1 MFAPVLAPA
10 SRRTG
15 AVLIAAAALLW
26 SSGGLFIKLAP
37 MPALG
42 VAFGRSLV
50 CSILY
55 LVVLRPKLSRASW
68 STAVA
73 YAATVLS
80 FVVAT
85 RMTTAANAIFLQY
98 TGPAYVLLLA
108 PWLLRER
115 LTRVDVASVVLSL
128 AGMSL
133 FFVGRVEAG
142 QAAGNLIAVFSG
154 LSFGLTVLFM
164 RRDAAHGHGD
174 AMPSTVLGNLIACA
188 VALPFAA
195 PALPA
200 IATPA
205 GAFVLLYLGLVQLG
219 LAYFL
224 FTLGLKTVPAAEASL
239 LCMLEP
245 VLNPLWVFLGTG
257 ERPGPWALAG
267 GALVVGTVA
276 ARALW
281 REESAARREP
291 TASG

>member
-1 MFAPVLAPA
+1 
-10 SRRTG
+10 
-15 AVLIAAAALLW
+15 
-26 SSGGLFIKLAP
+26 
-37 MPALG
+37 MPALA

-68 STAVA
+68 STAAA

-80 FVVAT
+80 FVLAT

-115 LTRVDVASVVLSL
+115 LTRLDVASVVLSL
-128 AGMSL
+128 GGMSL
-133 FFVGRVEAG
+133 FFLGRVEAG

-154 LSFGLTVLFM
+154 LSFGLTVLLM

-195 PALPA
+195 PALSA

-205 GAFVLLYLGLVQLG
+205 GVFVLLYLGLVQLG

-224 FTLGLKTVPAAEASL
+224 FTNGLKTVPAAEASL

-257 ERPGPWALAG
+257 ERPGPWALVG

-281 REESAARREP
+281 REEDAGGREP
-291 TASG
+291 TAS

>member
-1 MFAPVLAPA
+1 MSAPVLAPA

-37 MPALG
+37 MPPLA

-68 STAVA
+68 STAAA

-80 FVVAT
+80 FVLAT

-133 FFVGRVEAG
+133 FFLGRVEAG

-154 LSFGLTVLFM
+154 LSFGLTVLLM

-195 PALPA
+195 PALHA

-205 GAFVLLYLGLVQLG
+205 GAFVLLFLGLVQLG

-224 FTLGLKTVPAAEASL
+224 FTSGLKTVPAAEASL

-267 GALVVGTVA
+267 GALVRGTVA

-281 REESAARREP
+281 REEDAGGREP
-291 TASG
+291 TASR

>member
-1 MFAPVLAPA
+1 
-10 SRRTG
+10 
-15 AVLIAAAALLW
+15 VLIAAAALLW

-37 MPALG
+37 MPALA

-68 STAVA
+68 STAAA

-80 FVVAT
+80 FVLAT

-98 TGPAYVLLLA
+98 TGPVYVLLLA

-115 LTRVDVASVVLSL
+115 LTRVDVASVVVSL
-128 AGMSL
+128 GGMSL
-133 FFVGRVEAG
+133 FFLGRVEAG

-154 LSFGLTVLFM
+154 LSFGLTVLLM

-195 PALPA
+195 PALSA

-224 FTLGLKTVPAAEASL
+224 FTNGLKTVPAAEASL

-281 REESAARREP
+281 REEDAGRREP

>member
-1 MFAPVLAPA
+1 
-10 SRRTG
+10 
-15 AVLIAAAALLW
+15 
-26 SSGGLFIKLAP
+26 
-37 MPALG
+37 
-42 VAFGRSLV
+42 
-50 CSILY
+50 
-55 LVVLRPKLSRASW
+55 
-68 STAVA
+68 
-73 YAATVLS
+73 
-80 FVVAT
+80 
-85 RMTTAANAIFLQY
+85 
-98 TGPAYVLLLA
+98 
-108 PWLLRER
+108 
-115 LTRVDVASVVLSL
+115 VASVVLSL

-133 FFVGRVEAG
+133 FFLGRVEAG

-164 RRDAAHGHGD
+164 RRDAAQGHGD

-224 FTLGLKTVPAAEASL
+224 FTNGLKTVPAAEASL

-281 REESAARREP
+281 RDENAGGREP